1 MGRAP
6 LLDAAAQNAVNSSTL
21 SVATWWLWGLVA
33 GLFVVLFC
41 KETSSARARRRV
53 CNFLEEPVFGG
64 AETSLFALTVSRQNC
79 CVESVIRK

>member
-41 KETSSARARRRV
+41 KETWRELCESTETV
-53 CNFLEEPVFGG
+53 CNFLGEPVFLVEQKRRFLHLSFQGKIVVQ
-64 AETSLFALTVSRQNC
+64 SL
-79 CVESVIRK
+79 

>member
-41 KETSSARARRRV
+41 KETCRELGVGLQLPWRAG
-53 CNFLEEPVFGG
+53 FFGG
-64 AETSLFALTVSRQNC
+64 AETPLFALIVQRQNC
-79 CVESVIRK
+79 CAESVTRK